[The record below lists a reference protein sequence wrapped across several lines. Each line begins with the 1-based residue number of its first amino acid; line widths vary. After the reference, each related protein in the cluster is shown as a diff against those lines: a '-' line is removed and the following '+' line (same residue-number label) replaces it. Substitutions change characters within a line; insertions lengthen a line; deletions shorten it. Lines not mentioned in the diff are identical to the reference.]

1 MTATETKTVDTK
13 TLVRLEINGQPVEV
27 AQGAM
32 ILDAARKAG
41 VRIPTLCH
49 LSGLFPSGACRM
61 CIVEVE
67 GRPGLIPS
75 CAFPVEAGMKV
86 STRSPRVLNARRTI
100 VELLLASH
108 PFDCLT
114 CNRNL
119 HCELQ
124 SLAAEYN
131 IHNVPFQGKTRH
143 HYIDFSSP
151 SIVRDPDK
159 CILCGRCVRV
169 CEEVQGVSAIDFTR
183 RGFDTMVLPAFEKD
197 LSETTCVNCGQCVL
211 ACPVGALH
219 EASDIDRVIGTLQEG
234 RKVMV
239 SQAAPA
245 IRISLGEFFGLP
257 PGANVT
263 GKVAAALRR
272 MGF

>member
-1 MTATETKTVDTK
+1 MTATETKTK
-13 TLVRLEINGQPVEV
+13 TVTLEINGRQVE
-27 AQGAM
+27 AQAGAT
-32 ILDAARKAG
+32 ILEAAREAG

-75 CAFPVEAGMKV
+75 CAYPVEEGLKI
-86 STRSPRVLNARRTI
+86 STRGPRVLNPRKTI
-100 VELLLASH
+100 IELLLASH

-114 CNRNL
+114 CSRNL
-119 HCELQ
+119 RCELQ

-151 SIVRDPDK
+151 STVRDPAQ
-159 CILCGRCVRV
+159 CILCGRCVRG

-183 RGFDTMVLPAFEKD
+183 RGFHT
-197 LSETTCVNCGQCVL
+197 
-211 ACPVGALH
+211 
-219 EASDIDRVIGTLQEG
+219 
-234 RKVMV
+234 
-239 SQAAPA
+239 
-245 IRISLGEFFGLP
+245 
-257 PGANVT
+257 
-263 GKVAAALRR
+263 
-272 MGF
+272 

>member
-1 MTATETKTVDTK
+1 MTATETKTAAK
-13 TLVRLEINGQPVEV
+13 TVTLEINGRQVQ
-27 AQGAM
+27 AQAGAT
-32 ILDAARKAG
+32 ILEAARQAG

-75 CAFPVEAGMKV
+75 CAYPVEEGLKI
-86 STRSPRVLNARRTI
+86 STRGPRVLNARKTI
-100 VELLLASH
+100 IELLLASH

-114 CNRNL
+114 CSRNL
-119 HCELQ
+119 RCELQ

-219 EASDIDRVIGTLQEG
+219 EAPDIERLISTMQEG
-234 RKVMV
+234 KKIMV
-239 SQAAPA
+239 AQAAPA
-245 IRISLGEFFGLP
+245 IRISLGEFFGLA

-263 GKVAAALRR
+263 GKVASALR
-272 MGF
+272 